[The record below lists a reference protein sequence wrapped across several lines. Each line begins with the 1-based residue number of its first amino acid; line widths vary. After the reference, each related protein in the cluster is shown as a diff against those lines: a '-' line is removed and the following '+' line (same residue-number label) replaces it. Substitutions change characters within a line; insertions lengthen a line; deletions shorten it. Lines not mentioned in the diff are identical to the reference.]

1 MNNLR
6 NRLLLL
12 SVLLFKVFSALST
25 NLYWV
30 GGTGAWNQAIHWSY
44 VSGGVS
50 GTIIPSMS
58 DNVFFDIICVTTNSS
73 K

>member
-6 NRLLLL
+6 NRILLL
-12 SVLLFKVFSALST
+12 SLLLFKVYSTLST

-30 GGTGAWNQAIHWSY
+30 GGTGAWNQPKHWSS

-50 GTIIPSMS
+50 GTIIPSMN
-58 DNVFFDIICVTTNSS
+58 DNVFFDENSLIKS
-73 K
+73 IF